1 MSVENLAFVSFP
13 IRSTQRRFDIIN
25 FLKDFGVLS
34 RWQINQ
40 LVFDDSN
47 YGQHK
52 CRTELKKLFDAKL
65 IYRGRCMS
73 TNDYIYWMGKQPKHV
88 EHRLGVN
95 QIYLNL
101 RHISTIFKSD
111 FDFSIGVADAFI
123 VVENRPYF
131 VEYQRAINHSDM
143 SVKIQQYDQYALSR
157 KWDTE
162 GWPMPG
168 KFARVVVVVDNL
180 KDKARI
186 EKLVK
191 VSKVVV
197 RVCLLSEVKD
207 VIK

>member
-1 MSVENLAFVSFP
+1 MSAENLAFVSFL

-25 FLKDFGVLS
+25 FIKDFGVLS
-34 RWQINQ
+34 RRQVNQ
-40 LVFDDSN
+40 LLFDDSN

-65 IYRGRCMS
+65 IYRGKCMS

-88 EHRLGVN
+88 EHRLGIN
-95 QIYLNL
+95 QIFLNL
-101 RHISTIFKSD
+101 RNINPVFKSD
-111 FDFSIGVADAFI
+111 FDFGIGVADAFI

-143 SVKIQQYDQYALSR
+143 LVKIQQYEQYALSR
-157 KWDTE
+157 KWDAE

-186 EKLVK
+186 EKLTK
-191 VSKVVV
+191 GSKVVFY
-197 RVCLLSEVKD
+197 VCLMSEVRE

>member
-25 FLKDFGVLS
+25 SLKDFGVLS
-34 RWQINQ
+34 RRQINQ
-40 LVFDDSN
+40 LLFDDSN

-52 CRTELKKLFDAKL
+52 CRTELKKLFVAKL

-88 EHRLGVN
+88 EHRLGIN
-95 QIYLNL
+95 QIILDL
-101 RHISTIFKSD
+101 RNIDPVFKSD
-111 FDFSIGVADAFI
+111 FDFGIGIADAFI

-143 SVKIQQYDQYALSR
+143 SVKIQQYEQYALSR

-162 GWPMPG
+162 DWPMPG
-168 KFARVVVVVDNL
+168 KFARVVVVVDNP

-186 EKLVK
+186 EKLIK
-191 VSKVVV
+191 GSKVLFY
-197 RVCLLSEVKD
+197 VCLLSGVKD

>member
-34 RWQINQ
+34 RRQVNQ
-40 LVFDDSN
+40 LLFDDSN

-88 EHRLGVN
+88 EHRLGIN

-101 RHISTIFKSD
+101 RHIGPVFKSD
-111 FDFSIGVADAFI
+111 FDFGIGVADAFI

-131 VEYQRAINHSDM
+131 IEYQRSINHSDM
-143 SVKIQQYDQYALSR
+143 SVKIQQYEQYALSR

-168 KFARVVVVVDNL
+168 RFARVVVVVDNL

-191 VSKVVV
+191 GSKVVFY
-197 RVCLLSEVKD
+197 VCLLSEVGD